1 MRRKV
6 LTTSIIFYTLSNQT
20 NNMKLKDIEIPD
32 GAVMAILGFC
42 CIYFGACLL
51 GLTMAI
57 VKGIALY
64 FFNYQIVIFGIPL

>member
-1 MRRKV
+1 
-6 LTTSIIFYTLSNQT
+6 
-20 NNMKLKDIEIPD
+20 MKLKDIEIPD
-32 GAVMAILGFC
+32 GAVMAILGFG

-57 VKGIALY
+57 VKAIALH